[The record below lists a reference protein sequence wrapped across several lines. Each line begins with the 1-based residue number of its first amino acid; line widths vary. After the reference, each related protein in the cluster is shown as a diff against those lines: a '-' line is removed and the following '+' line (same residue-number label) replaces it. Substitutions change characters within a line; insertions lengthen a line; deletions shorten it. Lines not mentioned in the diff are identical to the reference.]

1 MLDGQT
7 PNVEVVTDGNNDIY
21 DERAVDTDGA
31 AQHQEHVGDL
41 VDTVA
46 QGAGPAK
53 PRMSGLILQ
62 EGAEGVDDSVC
73 QREDEYIGVGVVEL
87 H

>member
-7 PNVEVVTDGNNDIY
+7 PNVEVVTDCNNDIHN
-21 DERAVDTDGA
+21 ERAVDTDGA

-46 QGAGPAK
+46 QGARPAE
-53 PRMSGLILQ
+53 PRVSGLILQ
-62 EGAEGVDDSVC
+62 EWAEGVDDSVG
-73 QREDEYIGVGVVEL
+73 QRENEHIGVGVVEL